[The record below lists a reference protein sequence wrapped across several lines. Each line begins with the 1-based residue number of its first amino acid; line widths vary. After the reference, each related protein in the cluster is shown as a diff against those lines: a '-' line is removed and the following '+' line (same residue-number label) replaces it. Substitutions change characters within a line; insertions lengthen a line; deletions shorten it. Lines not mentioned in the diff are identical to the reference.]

1 MIVLQCK
8 RSIVAPAKMVGMFA
22 AQSIE
27 EPTTQLL
34 LKTFRNAG
42 IASKANVT
50 RCVPRIKE
58 IMSQFKSKLCGFTL
72 GLRVRSKT
80 LNASRAAR
88 CIRLSRDGFRVAQV
102 SAHVFLEVLVKN
114 VVNTDANRPADM
126 SPRCATRRQPTRDA
140 DEWWCDDGT
149 RYLRIMSSQSAARRD
164 LLAPLCLGQAFRISA
179 SSLQHFLHLS
189 PIPR

>member
-1 MIVLQCK
+1 MRELPPQKQFEPKSGVCIKSALIPPLQNGPFSHQIHGNQSKKGFGFLLAPQKKTGCHASLRDMCQCRCSKMIVLQCK
-8 RSIVAPAKMVGMFA
+8 RSIVAPDKMVGMFA

-34 LKTFRNAG
+34 LKTFHNAG

-50 RCVPRIKE
+50 RCVPRTK

-88 CIRLSRDGFRVAQV
+88 CVRLSRDGFRVAQV
-102 SAHVFLEVLVKN
+102 STHVLDFFLK
-114 VVNTDANRPADM
+114 
-126 SPRCATRRQPTRDA
+126 
-140 DEWWCDDGT
+140 
-149 RYLRIMSSQSAARRD
+149 SS
-164 LLAPLCLGQAFRISA
+164 
-179 SSLQHFLHLS
+179 
-189 PIPR
+189 

>member
-1 MIVLQCK
+1 
-8 RSIVAPAKMVGMFA
+8 
-22 AQSIE
+22 
-27 EPTTQLL
+27 
-34 LKTFRNAG
+34 
-42 IASKANVT
+42 
-50 RCVPRIKE
+50 
-58 IMSQFKSKLCGFTL
+58 MSQFKSKLCGFTL

-140 DEWWCDDGT
+140 DEWWCDDGA
-149 RYLRIMSSQSAARRD
+149 RYLRTSDFTEFRVPCLVHELHQLRGFAAARLALDNNNAVLSHSSQNGVLTSEYGQSLS
-164 LLAPLCLGQAFRISA
+164 LLR
-179 SSLQHFLHLS
+179 H
-189 PIPR
+189 